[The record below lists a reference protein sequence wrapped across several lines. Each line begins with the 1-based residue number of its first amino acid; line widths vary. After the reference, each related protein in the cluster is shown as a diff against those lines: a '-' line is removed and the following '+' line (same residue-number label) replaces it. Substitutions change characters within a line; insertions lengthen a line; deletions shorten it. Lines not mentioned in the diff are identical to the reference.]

1 MNKITYTREQV
12 AAAYDELKR
21 RLMLDVIEYADDHD
35 DDGMPESVYF
45 AIARSMMDGL
55 YSVLMA
61 TAANWPEIVQW
72 TEQEEMKRG
81 LLRA

>member
-21 RLMLDVIEYADDHD
+21 RINQEVAEYPEAYN
-35 DDGMPESVYF
+35 GYEMPENVYF
-45 AIARSMMDGL
+45 ETARAMVDGL

-72 TEQEEMKRG
+72 TDQEEMKRG